1 MSLLTAQSHV
11 STSLMGL
18 TGVVRRALRTRP
30 RLALA
35 PSLLLVVLVLSS
47 CKFETDTS
55 QREMV
60 QLTTAED
67 LNRSLRDF
75 DLDLLTQ
82 SLEDIKAWHVEN
94 ATGLAEELRPGL
106 SVETISQAFSAAATD
121 CVPTDELIALWSWHD
136 GAVSAVPAIWYHD
149 FLPLDQA
156 LTELDILLRDD
167 HLTWDPHYIPVFS
180 FDGEWYAAY
189 CGPEPRTSGPIV
201 HFFIEQDPI
210 ITHVN
215 LTTFLAARAEAFR
228 SRVVR
233 WEDAAMVENVREL
246 SRIHER
252 FNEGYPFP
260 YALPPPQSP

>member
-1 MSLLTAQSHV
+1 MVLSIAQSHV
-11 STSLMGL
+11 LSALSALA
-18 TGVVRRALRTRP
+18 GVVRRAFRTTP
-30 RLALA
+30 KLAFA
-35 PSLLLVVLVLSS
+35 PNLLLVVLVLSS
-47 CKFETDTS
+47 CKVESDTS
-55 QREMV
+55 RREV
-60 QLTTAED
+60 AQLTTAEN

-75 DLDLLTQ
+75 DRDLLTQ

-106 SVETISQAFSAAATD
+106 SVETISQAFSAANTD

-136 GAVSAVPAIWYHD
+136 GAVSAVPTIWYHG
-149 FLPLDQA
+149 FLPLHEA
-156 LTELDILLRDD
+156 LTELDILLRDE
-167 HLTWDPHYIPVFS
+167 HFYWDPHYIPVFS
-180 FDGEWYAAY
+180 HDGEWYAAY
-189 CGPEPRTSGPIV
+189 CGAEPRPAGPIV

-215 LTTFLAARAEAFR
+215 LTTLLAATAEAFR
-228 SRVVR
+228 NRVVR

-260 YALPPPQSP
+260 YALPPQSP